1 MTPGACGRLLC
12 VTLTANVRSLSLFVF
27 VSLAPS
33 PESSR
38 TCFSPEQQPDWSVQL
53 RRRSAHVLPCSHDQ
67 ASGPVPGPD
76 SAVGS

>member
-1 MTPGACGRLLC
+1 MTPGASGRLLC
-12 VTLTANVRSLSLFVF
+12 LTLTANVRSLSLFVF
-27 VSLAPS
+27 MCLAPP

-38 TCFSPEQQPDWSVQL
+38 TRFSPEQQPDWSVQL
-53 RRRSAHVLPCSHDQ
+53 RGRSAHVLPRSHDQ